1 MDAKQCVYC
10 NLALDCLTGIDGK
23 SFDIARVSWVITTLV
38 ITIGEIWNVSSGHHF
53 DTKEYAE
60 GIAIMAA
67 AHGAAIFAKKETEP
81 KAKEEHHAD

>member
-1 MDAKQCVYC
+1 MDAKPCVYC
-10 NLALDCLTGIDGK
+10 NIALDCLTGLDGK

-38 ITIGEIWNVSSGHHF
+38 ITVGEIWNAYSGHHF

-81 KAKEEHHAD
+81 KPTEEHHAD